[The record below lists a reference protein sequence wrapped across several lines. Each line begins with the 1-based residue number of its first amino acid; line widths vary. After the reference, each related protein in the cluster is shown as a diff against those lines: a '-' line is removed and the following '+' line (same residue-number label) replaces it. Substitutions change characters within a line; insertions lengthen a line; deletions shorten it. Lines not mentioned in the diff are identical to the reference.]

1 MGKVGEGSIPMPYV
15 MWKEMHDRI
24 EDSRETYKKISDIL
38 EIHKNLIELSG
49 FADGEAQ
56 DIRRDH
62 VAMALQAEQCRKALE
77 EMEESFKKYYS
88 FEP

>member
-1 MGKVGEGSIPMPYV
+1 MNKVGEGTIPMSYA
-15 MWKEMHDRI
+15 MWKEMHDRV
-24 EDSRETYKKISDIL
+24 EDSRETYRKIKEIL
-38 EIHKNLIELSG
+38 DIHKNLIELSG

-62 VAMALQAEQCRKALE
+62 VAMALQAQQCEVALK